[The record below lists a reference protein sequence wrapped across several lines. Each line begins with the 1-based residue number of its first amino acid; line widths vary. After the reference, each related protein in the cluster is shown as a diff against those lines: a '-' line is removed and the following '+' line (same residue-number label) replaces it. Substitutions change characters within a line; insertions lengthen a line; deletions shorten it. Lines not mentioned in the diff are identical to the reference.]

1 MSEAGSTGSGRDR
14 WASVLTRRYLRR
26 ELAAGRSPKQ
36 TANSLGC
43 SENTVRDHLARHG
56 LLEVEAPKQVARD
69 YEKLGSITAVARHHD
84 VSFATARRWLLSA
97 GVELNE
103 AHRPELA
110 GINIEGA
117 ARRYESG
124 ESLAA
129 IARDLGIGVNTLKRR
144 LEAHGVQM
152 RARGPQPKA
161 L

>member
-1 MSEAGSTGSGRDR
+1 MSDARAVGSGQDR
-14 WASVLTRRYLRR
+14 WASVLTRRFLRG
-26 ELAAGRSPKQ
+26 EVTAGRSPRQ
-36 TANSLGC
+36 TATALGC

-56 LLEVEAPKQVARD
+56 LLDVEAPKQISRD
-69 YEKLGSITAVARHHD
+69 YEKLGSITAVAHHHD

-110 GINIEGA
+110 GIDIDGA

-124 ESLAA
+124 ESLET

-144 LEAHGVQM
+144 LEARGVQM
-152 RARGPQPKA
+152 RARGPQPKTA
-161 L
+161 

>member
-1 MSEAGSTGSGRDR
+1 MRTPPTDR
-14 WASVLTRRYLRR
+14 WSAVLTARFLRA
-26 ELAAGRSPKQ
+26 EVKAGRNAKEIATSV
-36 TANSLGC
+36 GC

-56 LLEVEAPKQVARD
+56 LLDVEAPKQIAKE
-69 YEKLGSITAVARHHD
+69 YEKLGSITAVAQRHD

-97 GVELNE
+97 GVELND

-110 GINIEGA
+110 GIDIEDA
-117 ARRYESG
+117 AHRYDGG

-152 RARGPQPKA
+152 RARGPQPKTA
-161 L
+161 

>member
-1 MSEAGSTGSGRDR
+1 MPTPTTDR
-14 WASVLTRRYLRR
+14 WSEVLTARFLRAETKVGRTAKEIAASV
-26 ELAAGRSPKQ
+26 
-36 TANSLGC
+36 GC

-56 LLEVEAPKQVARD
+56 LLDVEAPKQVAKD
-69 YEKLGSITAVARHHD
+69 YDKLGSITAVAHHHD

-110 GINIEGA
+110 GIDIDGA
-117 ARRYESG
+117 AHRYESG

>member
-1 MSEAGSTGSGRDR
+1 MPTPTTDR
-14 WASVLTRRYLRR
+14 WSAVLTARFLRAETKAGHTAKEIAASV
-26 ELAAGRSPKQ
+26 
-36 TANSLGC
+36 GC

-56 LLEVEAPKQVARD
+56 LLDVEAPKHVAKD
-69 YEKLGSITAVARHHD
+69 YERLGSITSVAHHHD

-110 GINIEGA
+110 GIDIDGA
-117 ARRYESG
+117 AHRYESG
-124 ESLAA
+124 EALAA
-129 IARDLGIGVNTLKRR
+129 IAQDLGIGVNTLKRR